1 MAEMNRRPH
10 TSVYGNLAYDLD
22 AIVRERQLEEAGAMP
37 ERRQQP
43 RQEIRTRTRTNAQA
57 KARPSHLLLGGA
69 ALLCAMVVVLMLGF
83 AQLTRVSASVSS
95 IKSQITDLEEEH
107 VSLLTRYEKTFDLA
121 TIKEVAENAGMSK
134 PTSGQIEYID
144 LSGGDTA
151 VVYRSEGGNALHGVL
166 SQVEAGVSSVW
177 EFFQ

>member
-10 TSVYGNLAYDLD
+10 TNVYGSLAYDLD

-37 ERRQQP
+37 ERREQP
-43 RQEIRTRTRTNAQA
+43 QQEIRTRTRANTQA
-57 KARPSHLLLGGA
+57 KTRPSPLLLSGTVVLC
-69 ALLCAMVVVLMLGF
+69 ALLVVLMLGF

-95 IKSQITDLEEEH
+95 LKGEIADLEDEH
-107 VSLLTRYEKTFDLA
+107 VTLLTLYEKTFDLA

-151 VVYRSEGGNALHGVL
+151 VVYRNEGSNALHGVF

>member
-1 MAEMNRRPH
+1 
-10 TSVYGNLAYDLD
+10 
-22 AIVRERQLEEAGAMP
+22 
-37 ERRQQP
+37 
-43 RQEIRTRTRTNAQA
+43 
-57 KARPSHLLLGGA
+57 
-69 ALLCAMVVVLMLGF
+69 MLGF

-95 IKSQITDLEEEH
+95 IKSEISDLEEEH

-151 VVYRSEGGNALHGVL
+151 VVYRSEGGNALHGIFA
-166 SQVEAGVSSVW
+166 QVEAGVSSIW
-177 EFFQ
+177 EFFR